1 MSNDSM
7 TSYFMSTILIAGG
20 TGLVGKH
27 LSQMLQAAG
36 HTVQHLSRKQDLR
49 AKFPAYAWDLSKKTI
64 DQAAVDK
71 ADYIINLAG
80 AGIADE
86 RWTPERK
93 RLIISSR
100 VDTTLLLKSA
110 IERRPTPLKAFIS
123 ASAVGFYGSRGDQLL
138 TESDVTGKDSFLAE
152 SVARWEQAVEK
163 IAQTG
168 LRTVVIRI
176 GVVLSTRGGALEK
189 MLIPFRFFNATYFGN
204 GQQWMS
210 WVHIDDICRMFIEAI
225 ENEQYNGIY
234 NGVAP
239 NPFRN
244 RDLVCELR
252 KALDKPAILLPAP
265 EIALR
270 LAMGEMADVVF
281 ESTRVSSKKI
291 EAAGFKFRFPELLP
305 ALKDLLRRKI

>member
-1 MSNDSM
+1 
-7 TSYFMSTILIAGG
+7 MSTILIAGG

-27 LSQMLQAAG
+27 LSQMLQSAG
-36 HTVQHLSRKQDLR
+36 HTVLHLSRKQDLK
-49 AKFPAYAWDLSKKTI
+49 AKYPAFAWDLAKKTI
-64 DQAAVDK
+64 DQAAVDR
-71 ADYIINLAG
+71 ADFIINLAG

-100 VDTTLLLKSA
+100 VDSTLLLKAA

-123 ASAVGFYGSRGDQLL
+123 ASAIGFYGSRGEQLL
-138 TESDVTGKDSFLAE
+138 TESDEAGTNSFLAE
-152 SVARWEQAVEK
+152 SVSKWEQAIEK
-163 IAQTG
+163 IAETG

-176 GVVLSTRGGALEK
+176 GVVLSTKGGALEK

-210 WVHIDDICRMFIEAI
+210 WVHIDDICRMFIQAI
-225 ENEQYNGIY
+225 ENEQFSGIY

-239 NPFRN
+239 HPFRN
-244 RDLVCELR
+244 KDLVCELK
-252 KALDKPAILLPAP
+252 KAIGGLAIMLPAP
-265 EIALR
+265 EFVLR
-270 LAMGEMADVVF
+270 VAMGEMADVVF
-281 ESTRVSSKKI
+281 DSTRVSSKKI
-291 EAAGFKFRFPELLP
+291 EATGFKFLFPDLLP

>member
-1 MSNDSM
+1 
-7 TSYFMSTILIAGG
+7 MSTILIAGG
-20 TGLVGKH
+20 TGLVGNH

-36 HTVQHLSRKQDLR
+36 HTVLHLSRKQDSGS
-49 AKFPAYAWDLSKKTI
+49 KFPAYAWDLSKKTI
-64 DQAAVDK
+64 DQAAVDR

-80 AGIADE
+80 AGIADQ

-100 VDTTLLLKSA
+100 VDSTLLLKAA

-138 TESDVTGKDSFLAE
+138 NENDPTGNDSFLAE
-152 SVARWEQAVEK
+152 SVAAWEKAVEK
-163 IAQTG
+163 IAGTG
-168 LRTVVIRI
+168 LRTVVLRL

-210 WVHIDDICRMFIEAI
+210 WIHIDDICRMFMAAI
-225 ENEQYNGIY
+225 ENEQLNGIY

-239 NPFRN
+239 HPARN
-244 RDLVCELR
+244 RDLVVEL
-252 KALDKPAILLPAP
+252 KNALGKPAILLPAP
-265 EIALR
+265 EFALR
-270 LAMGEMADVVF
+270 AAMGEMADVVF
-281 ESTRVSSKKI
+281 DSTRVSSKKI
-291 EAAGFKFRFPELLP
+291 EATGFKFQFPDLMP
-305 ALKDLLRRKI
+305 ALGDLLRRKI

>member
-1 MSNDSM
+1 
-7 TSYFMSTILIAGG
+7 MSTILIAGG

-27 LSQMLQAAG
+27 LSQMLQSAG
-36 HTVQHLSRKQDLR
+36 HTVLHLSRKQDLK
-49 AKFPAYAWDLSKKTI
+49 AKYPAYAWDLAKKTI
-64 DQAAVDK
+64 DQAAVDR

-100 VDTTLLLKSA
+100 VDSTLLLKAA
-110 IERRPTPLKAFIS
+110 IERRPSPPKAYIS
-123 ASAVGFYGSRGDQLL
+123 ASAIGFYGSRGDQLL
-138 TESDVTGKDSFLAE
+138 TEADEAGTNSFLAE
-152 SVARWEQAVEK
+152 SVSKWEQAVEK
-163 IAQTG
+163 IAETG

-176 GVVLSTRGGALEK
+176 GVVLSTQGGALEK
-189 MLIPFRFFNATYFGN
+189 MLIPFNFFNATYFGH

-210 WVHIDDICRMFIEAI
+210 WVHIDDLCRMFIEAI
-225 ENEQYNGIY
+225 DNERFSGIY

-239 NPFRN
+239 HPFRN
-244 RDLVCELR
+244 KDLVCELK
-252 KALDKPAILLPAP
+252 KAIGKPAIMLPAP

-270 LAMGEMADVVF
+270 IAMGEMADVVF
-281 ESTRVSSKKI
+281 DSTRVSSKKI
-291 EAAGFKFRFPELLP
+291 EATGFKFQFPELLP

>member
-1 MSNDSM
+1 
-7 TSYFMSTILIAGG
+7 MSTILIAGG

-36 HTVQHLSRKQDLR
+36 HTVLHLSRKQDLN
-49 AKFPAYAWDLSKKTI
+49 AKFPAYAWDLDKKTI
-64 DQAAVDK
+64 DQAAVDR

-86 RWTPERK
+86 RWTDERK
-93 RLIISSR
+93 QLIISSR
-100 VDTTLLLKSA
+100 GDSTLLLKAA
-110 IERRPTPLKAFIS
+110 IERRPSPLKAFIS
-123 ASAVGFYGSRGDQLL
+123 ASAVGFYGSRGDQLM
-138 TESDVTGKDSFLAE
+138 TEDDATGKDSFLAE
-152 SVARWEQAVEK
+152 SVAAWEQAVEK
-163 IAQTG
+163 IAETG
-168 LRTVVIRI
+168 LRTVAIRV

-225 ENEQYNGIY
+225 ENERFSGVY

-239 NPFRN
+239 HPSRN
-244 RDLVCELR
+244 QDLVRELK
-252 KALDKPAILLPAP
+252 KAIGRPAVVLPAP
-265 EIALR
+265 EIVLR
-270 LAMGEMADVVF
+270 AAMGEMADVVF

-291 EAAGFKFRFPELLP
+291 EAAGFKFQFPDLLP
-305 ALKDLLRRKI
+305 ALKDLLRRKV